1 MNVYMKSASL
11 VVGVALALSACT
23 KPAAEKSGTPEL
35 REASHMETSAE
46 TRESEGSE
54 SKEAGE
60 AEETTVKLEG
70 EALEHAGIK
79 TLPVG
84 NRQVATVLT
93 TTGEVVSNP
102 DREARVTPRTVGRVV
117 RVLKSVGD
125 RVESGETLAIL
136 DSVELGQAQADY
148 LEVHSRYRLAEKVL
162 ARHRKLFSKDLIAQK
177 EVQAAENELEVSQI
191 TLEKA
196 RNKLELFGLTSARIK
211 ALTSSRKLD
220 PTIPLLAPISG
231 VVTAKNVTVGEVIQ
245 PEAAEPT
252 FMLADTSV
260 LWVNANLYEKDL
272 VRVHEAQ
279 VATVTTGAYGSRSFP
294 GRVARIHT
302 ALDPA
307 TRTAKARIVLSNP
320 GGKLKP
326 EMFVSVN
333 IHVGSQE
340 ALAIPVAAVLQEKGE
355 RFAFVKEGEGVYE
368 KRPLKLGE
376 KAGDYY
382 PVLGGVESGD
392 QVVVSGGFTLKSE
405 LLKESFGEEE

>member
-1 MNVYMKSASL
+1 MNVYVKSASL
-11 VVGVALALSACT
+11 VVGVAIALSACS
-23 KPAAEKSGTPEL
+23 KPVAVTSETSEQ
-35 REASHMETSAE
+35 REASQVETSAE
-46 TRESEGSE
+46 SRESEGAESE
-54 SKEAGE
+54 EAGE
-60 AEETTVKLEG
+60 GEETTVKLEG
-70 EALEHAGIK
+70 EALEQAGIK

-84 NRQVATVLT
+84 NRQMTIVLT

-102 DREARVTPRTVGRVV
+102 DREARISARTAGRVV

-125 RVESGETLAIL
+125 RIESGEPLAIL

-162 ARHRKLFSKDLIAQK
+162 ARHRKLFSKDLIAEK
-177 EVQAAENELEVSQI
+177 EVQAAEIDLEVAQI

-220 PTIPLLAPISG
+220 PTIPLIAPING

-245 PEAAEPT
+245 PEAAEPA

-272 VRVHEAQ
+272 NRIHEGQ
-279 VATVTTGAYGSRSFP
+279 EATVTTGAYGGRSFS
-294 GRVARIHT
+294 GRVARINT

-307 TRTAKARIVLSNP
+307 TRTAKARIVVPNP

-326 EMFVSVN
+326 EMFVSVKVS
-333 IHVGSQE
+333 VGSQE

-355 RFAFVKEGEGVYE
+355 RFAFVKEGEGVFE

-376 KAGDYY
+376 KAGDFY
-382 PVLGGVESGD
+382 PLLEGVESGD
-392 QVVVSGGFTLKSE
+392 HVVVSGGFTLKSE